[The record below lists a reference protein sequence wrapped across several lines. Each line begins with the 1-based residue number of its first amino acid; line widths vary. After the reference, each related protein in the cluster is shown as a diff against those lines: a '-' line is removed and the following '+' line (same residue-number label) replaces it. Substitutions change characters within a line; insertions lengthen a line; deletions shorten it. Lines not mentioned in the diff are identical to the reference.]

1 MGHEFVILL
10 DGKLKTYTKY
20 EKIPQRFDNVIKF
33 LPEIPKPPHTPE
45 QHKEID
51 SWNKYLLD
59 KIVISIVKTDYL
71 IEKLK

>member
-51 SWNKYLLD
+51 SWND
-59 KIVISIVKTDYL
+59 
-71 IEKLK
+71 KLKELMKRETNGINF